1 MTTDIIMLNI
11 HFKLSNDSKNS
22 VSCLDMNLTEILL
35 VTNWNHS

>member
-22 VSCLDMNLTEILL
+22 VSCLDMNLTEISL